1 MFEPIVHNPFRP
13 MEVIGGSEVAVI
25 LIPPEVG
32 GGGVVAAENP
42 VLSGTPSALPLPILF
57 PTGLV
62 AV

>member
-1 MFEPIVHNPFRP
+1 MFEPIVHNPFYAPDR
-13 MEVIGGSEVAVI
+13 VGGTEVAVI
-25 LIPPEVG
+25 IASPEV

-42 VLSGTPSALPLPILF
+42 VLTGTPSQLPLPILF

>member
-1 MFEPIVHNPFRP
+1 